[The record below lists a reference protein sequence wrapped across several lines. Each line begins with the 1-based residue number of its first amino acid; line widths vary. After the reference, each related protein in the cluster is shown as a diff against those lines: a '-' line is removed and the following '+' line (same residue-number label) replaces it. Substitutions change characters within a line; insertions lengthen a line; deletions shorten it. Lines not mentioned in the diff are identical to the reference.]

1 MRERRVLKFVVF
13 SELSVDS
20 GSQFTYSFVEL
31 LLLACVEQEAS
42 EVSQARELGLA
53 SSFRVKVG

>member
-1 MRERRVLKFVVF
+1 M
-13 SELSVDS
+13 DS
-20 GSQFTYSFVEL
+20 RSQFTYSFVEL
-31 LLLACVEQEAS
+31 LLLAYVEQEAS